1 MDKELISTA
10 KTYIQMRKQYSRPD
24 NLYEDD
30 EYRTTDIK
38 QLKLVDKF
46 YAEIIKLFLKRFKL
60 GLDENHAYLLVNK
73 LSKYFKQFD

>member
-1 MDKELISTA
+1 MKKS
-10 KTYIQMRKQYSRPD
+10 
-24 NLYEDD
+24 
-30 EYRTTDIK
+30 DIK

-60 GLDENHAYLLVNK
+60 GLDENHAHLLVDK